1 MTGYP
6 SKGGP
11 ADEDKS
17 KKNLNNIDDRCN
29 GFVGDCDSLFYI
41 AALDEVWGLLAF
53 VLIVPYFAPFLIGIL
68 AILGCVR
75 SLLSEKQTGELRRLS
90 CSSLMLV
97 LRHRD
102 GIEIRMR
109 RCFLHKANEDRSL
122 L

>member
-1 MTGYP
+1 MKT
-6 SKGGP
+6 K
-11 ADEDKS
+11 AR
-17 KKNLNNIDDRCN
+17 KNLTISMIA
-29 GFVGDCDSLFYI
+29 VTVLWAIAILLFYI

-90 CSSLMLV
+90 CSSLMPV
-97 LRHRD
+97 LRRR

-109 RCFLHKANEDRSL
+109 RCFLQKSNEDRSL

>member
-1 MTGYP
+1 MIAVTVLW
-6 SKGGP
+6 
-11 ADEDKS
+11 AIAI
-17 KKNLNNIDDRCN
+17 L
-29 GFVGDCDSLFYI
+29 LFYI

-75 SLLSEKQTGELRRLS
+75 SLLSEKQTVELRRLS

-109 RCFLHKANEDRSL
+109 GCFLHKANEDRSL

>member
-1 MTGYP
+1 MKTKARKILTI
-6 SKGGP
+6 SMI
-11 ADEDKS
+11 AVTV
-17 KKNLNNIDDRCN
+17 LWAIAIL
-29 GFVGDCDSLFYI
+29 LFYI

-90 CSSLMLV
+90 CLSLMLV

-109 RCFLHKANEDRSL
+109 GCFLHKANEDRSL

>member
-1 MTGYP
+1 MIAVTVLW
-6 SKGGP
+6 
-11 ADEDKS
+11 AIAI
-17 KKNLNNIDDRCN
+17 L
-29 GFVGDCDSLFYI
+29 LFYI

-90 CSSLMLV
+90 CSSLMPV
-97 LRHRD
+97 LRRR
-102 GIEIRMR
+102 GIELRMR
-109 RCFLHKANEDRSL
+109 RCFLQKANEDRSL

>member
-1 MTGYP
+1 MKTKARKILTI
-6 SKGGP
+6 SMI
-11 ADEDKS
+11 AVTV
-17 KKNLNNIDDRCN
+17 LWAIAIL
-29 GFVGDCDSLFYI
+29 LFYI

-75 SLLSEKQTGELRRLS
+75 SLLSEKRTGELRRLS

-97 LRHRD
+97 LMHRD
-102 GIEIRMR
+102 GIEISMR
-109 RCFLHKANEDRSL
+109 RCLLHQANEDRSL

>member
-1 MTGYP
+1 MIAVTVLWTI
-6 SKGGP
+6 
-11 ADEDKS
+11 AI
-17 KKNLNNIDDRCN
+17 L
-29 GFVGDCDSLFYI
+29 LFYI
-41 AALDEVWGLLAF
+41 AALDEVWELLAF

-75 SLLSEKQTGELRRLS
+75 SLLSEKQTGELRGLS
-90 CSSLMLV
+90 CLSLMLV

-109 RCFLHKANEDRSL
+109 GCFLHKANEDRSL